1 MPKWRTGDDRPTMK
15 EVAERLQMLRR
26 LHMDAINDCE
36 DNYYVKKHAGSPSMA
51 APLDEMTYS
60 SVEVSTLILA

>member
-1 MPKWRTGDDRPTMK
+1 MK

-26 LHMDAINDCE
+26 LHMDATSDCE
-36 DNYYVKKHAGSPSMA
+36 DSYYVKKHKGSPSMA

-60 SVEVSTLILA
+60 SVEASTLIFA